1 MARFNRSL
9 KDGNDPGLKE
19 HEIKRTKKVTKT
31 QDIKPTH
38 NGTVYCKVK
47 AKAWKTMRLDLG
59 EQQNWKCCYC
69 GDAMHTGIWFENHPE
84 ELTIEHIIPRSKG
97 GSDNWENLAAACR
110 ECNTARGVL
119 DLDPMA
125 FFHRATNFKLGR
137 RKQLEKI
144 RDNHVPPFKKKE
156 EMERKQNLENGIK
169 RKSQLRFLGLGSK
182 RSQTSNHESLTS
194 HQATSCKPAMPPER
208 NET

>member
-1 MARFNRSL
+1 MRGYKKKKKARRERMARFNRSL

-47 AKAWKTMRLDLG
+47 A
-59 EQQNWKCCYC
+59 
-69 GDAMHTGIWFENHPE
+69 
-84 ELTIEHIIPRSKG
+84 EHIIPRSKG